1 MMKSLRLFSLMIGVP
16 AALATCGVLLMPSN
30 AGLAAGPQARVAPL
44 SAEEKADLL
53 YMREEEKLARDVYL
67 AMSSL
72 WGTPI
77 FSNIAASEQN
87 HMDQVLNLLNRYG
100 VADPVAGMGPGQFA
114 TEKFQTLYAE
124 LVAQGSQS
132 LVDALAV
139 GAVIEEIDIIDLWD
153 CLAVATHQDIKRVYQ
168 NLKAASENHLQA
180 FVGQLAARGVT
191 YEPQYL
197 TPEQYQ
203 QIINP

>member
-1 MMKSLRLFSLMIGVP
+1 MMKSLRLFSLMVGVP
-16 AALATCGVLLMPSN
+16 AALVTCVVLLMPLS
-30 AGLAAGPQARVAPL
+30 AALAANPQLRVTPL

-67 AMSSL
+67 AMSTL

-100 VADPVAGMGPGQFA
+100 VADPVADMGPGQFA
-114 TEKFQTLYAE
+114 TEKFQTLYAD
-124 LVAQGSQS
+124 LVAKGSLS
-132 LVDALAV
+132 LIDALAV
-139 GAVIEEIDIIDLWD
+139 GAAIEEIDIIDLWD
-153 CLAVATHQDIKRVYQ
+153 CLAVAKHQEIKREYQ
-168 NLKAASENHLQA
+168 NLEAASGKHLRA